1 MRKRKCVNRKVVM
14 IASVPSGAIY
24 QLSPGA
30 QTMDT
35 WRLNPYFFAA
45 QIQIQIPIPN
55 KYLGCGY
62 KGLFFVE
69 VIVE

>member
-45 QIQIQIPIPN
+45 QIQIQIPIPTPTQN
-55 KYLGCGY
+55 KYLGCGI
-62 KGLFFVE
+62 KT
-69 VIVE
+69 